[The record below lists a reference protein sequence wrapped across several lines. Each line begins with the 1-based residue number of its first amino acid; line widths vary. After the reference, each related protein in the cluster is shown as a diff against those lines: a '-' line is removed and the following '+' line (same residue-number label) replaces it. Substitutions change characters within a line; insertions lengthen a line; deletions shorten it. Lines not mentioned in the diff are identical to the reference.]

1 MKIIKLTWAEVGIL
15 IDELA
20 FKIKGEF
27 DGIYAIP
34 RGGLV
39 AGVALSHKLKLPLLD
54 VPTKNSLIVDD
65 ISDKGNTLSRI
76 KGKKIACIHS
86 SAWTK
91 TKPDWY
97 IAMKTEKDSWIEYPW
112 EENLHQ

>member
-1 MKIIKLTWAEVGIL
+1 MTTIKLSWSEIGKM

-20 FKIKGEF
+20 LKIKGDF
-27 DGIYAIP
+27 DGIYAVP

-54 VPTKNSLIVDD
+54 TPTENSLIVDD
-65 ISDKGNTLSRI
+65 ISDKGNTLSEI
-76 KGKKIACIHS
+76 NGKKIACIHS
-86 SAWTK
+86 SLWTV

-97 IAMKTEKDSWIEYPW
+97 VAMKTEKDSWIEYPW
-112 EENLHQ
+112 EKDI